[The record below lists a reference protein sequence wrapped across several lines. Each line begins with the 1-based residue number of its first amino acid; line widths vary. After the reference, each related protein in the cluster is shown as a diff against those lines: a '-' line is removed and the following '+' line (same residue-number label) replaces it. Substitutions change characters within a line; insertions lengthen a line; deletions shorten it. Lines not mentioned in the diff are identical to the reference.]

1 MCDFSCMNDLWA
13 DANDE
18 FKIRVAG
25 SWDNEIYVR
34 TETGWTA
41 TQNYGWKNGVQCIEN
56 IELTEQAK
64 KVVVDGMLYIVRDGK
79 LFNAQGAQVK

>member
-1 MCDFSCMNDLWA
+1 MNDLWA

-34 TETGWTA
+34 TGT
-41 TQNYGWKNGVQCIEN
+41 GWKNGVQGIEN

-64 KVVVDGMLYIVRDGK
+64 KVVVDGMLYIVHDGK